1 MTLRPPSPVD
11 VIAEHFSADLAEFNP
26 VEATFA
32 GLPGHDHQLGD
43 YSPDGLTQLAALHR
57 QTLQDLAAVSPIDEI
72 DVVTMA
78 AMRDRL
84 GIAVELYEA
93 DSWHAD
99 LNVIASPV
107 QTLREVFDVM
117 PTTSTDDWANI
128 ASRLRLIPQSLAGYR
143 ASLSAAAR
151 RGRISARRQVEECI
165 AQALD
170 LADPQSSFFTGLAAQ
185 GADTEG
191 VGEGLSRDLAIAASQ
206 ASAAYNELADFL
218 SGELLAS
225 APEEDAV
232 GPAAYQLASR
242 NFVGADLDLEEAYT
256 WGLSELARLTQE
268 RQLVIEQLA
277 GDDATIDDAI
287 EALARDPR
295 QNLDG
300 VDALQQWMQ
309 ETSDAA
315 LDALDGTHFDIP
327 APLRTL
333 ECRIAPT
340 DSGAIYYTG
349 PSEDFSR
356 PGRMWWAVPAGVTT
370 FSPWR
375 EKTTVYHEG
384 VPGHH
389 LQIGQSVHNADQLN
403 TWRRL
408 LSWSSGHGEGWALY
422 AETLM
427 TEFGF
432 MDAPADRLGY
442 LDSQLLRAARVVVD
456 IGVHL
461 RLRAPRE
468 WGGDIWNANSAWRL
482 LRATVTMDDA
492 SLRFELNRYLG
503 WPGQAPSYLLGQRL
517 WQQARAD
524 AHAHDGSEFSLKTW
538 HNRALRLGSVPLGI
552 LGTAL
557 RGTVYP

>member
-1 MTLRPPSPVD
+1 MTPRPPSAVD
-11 VIAEHFSADLAEFNP
+11 VIAEHFSADLTELNP
-26 VEATFA
+26 AEATFA

-43 YSPDGLTQLAALHR
+43 YSPDGLAQLAALHR
-57 QTLQDLAAVSPIDEI
+57 RTLQDLDAVSPADAT

-84 GIAVELYEA
+84 GLAVEQYEA

-117 PTTSTDDWANI
+117 PTASTDDWANI
-128 ASRLRLIPQSLAGYR
+128 ASRLRLIPQALAGYR
-143 ASLSAAAR
+143 ASLRAAAAR
-151 RGRISARRQVEECI
+151 GRVAARRQVQECI

-170 LADPQSSFFTGLAAQ
+170 LADPQASFFAELATKGTAAETGS
-185 GADTEG
+185 
-191 VGEGLSRDLAIAASQ
+191 EGLSRDLARAADQ
-206 ASAAYNELADFL
+206 AAAAYSGLADFL
-218 SGELLAS
+218 GGELIAS
-225 APEEDAV
+225 APEDDAV
-232 GPAAYQLASR
+232 GPLHYRLASR
-242 NFVGADLDLEEAYT
+242 SFVGADLDLEEAYG

-268 RQLVIEQLA
+268 RQVVIEQIA

-287 EALARDPR
+287 AVLAGDPR

-309 ETSDAA
+309 RTSDAA

-389 LQIGQSVHNADQLN
+389 LQIGQAVHNADQLN

-432 MDAPADRLGY
+432 MDAPPDRLGY
-442 LDSQLLRAARVVVD
+442 LDSQLLRTARVVVD

-468 WGGDIWNANSAWRL
+468 WGGDIWNADSAWRL
-482 LRATVTMDDA
+482 LRTTVTMDDA

-517 WQQARAD
+517 WQQARAE
-524 AHAHDGSEFSLKTW
+524 AEARDGGEFALKTW
-538 HNRALRLGSVPLGI
+538 HNRALRLGSIPLGI
-552 LGTAL
+552 LGPAL
-557 RGTVYP
+557 RGSSTP